1 MATFVAL
8 PAVLHGCAVG
18 GSAGGGSAASGGQWA
33 CPFCTLLN
41 APLVLQ
47 CAACLAERPATAPE
61 LLPPQPP
68 QQHEQQ
74 QQLASSTR
82 LSKLRDR
89 IAQATTATGARLRAA
104 KPPRFM
110 TRRAAAG
117 RPAAAARAVLSRL
130 GREWHSAAT
139 PGDAVYEAMLER
151 LWSATLGQRLGYER
165 EGAAWQQLGFQRA
178 NPDSDFRGGGLLALH
193 CLVYLAER
201 EGAFSVG
208 GLLCER
214 AARGEDGGGGQGGW
228 ACSVAAGESAARWL
242 ADEYPV
248 AATGINIT
256 AWLCQLL
263 EVGDDPAAATAQTWW
278 ALLEEP
284 DAFFELFCAAFCLLD
299 GIWRARRFDCMRFGE
314 ALEEARVA
322 TAELLDAA
330 AEASPCSLATVHS
343 LVGAWLANDC
353 VGSIGGATGD
363 ESGAAGAAPGAT
375 VDGDGGDAALRHASW
390 EGGDSTEC
398 AGGSTG
404 GGGGSGGGGGGG
416 GGSNLAQALS
426 PWACDGGEPGPSQHK
441 LVVRTAAE
449 LGFLGELADGR
460 DGAARPRAHSAMSAL
475 RHLRKALRRDAEPA
489 DAQDEELSAPQIDG
503 KALLAEAHARAQSRR
518 LSAASASAQ
527 EGVDDEVS
535 SLISGALETLSSGH
549 IPEPEP
555 AVGAVAQHG
564 TLADDTTA
572 AVLQDAEEEG
582 PE

>member
-1 MATFVAL
+1 
-8 PAVLHGCAVG
+8 
-18 GSAGGGSAASGGQWA
+18 
-33 CPFCTLLN
+33 
-41 APLVLQ
+41 
-47 CAACLAERPATAPE
+47 
-61 LLPPQPP
+61 
-68 QQHEQQ
+68 
-74 QQLASSTR
+74 
-82 LSKLRDR
+82 
-89 IAQATTATGARLRAA
+89 
-104 KPPRFM
+104 M
-110 TRRAAAG
+110 TRRAAAAR
-117 RPAAAARAVLSRL
+117 RPAQPTAAARAVVGQL

-151 LWSATLGQRLGYER
+151 LWSATIGQRLGYER
-165 EGAAWQQLGFQRA
+165 EGAAWQQLGFQRT

-208 GLLCER
+208 GLLRER
-214 AARGEDGGGGQGGW
+214 AARGKDGGGGQGGW

-330 AEASPCSLATVHS
+330 AAASPCSLAIVHS
-343 LVGAWLANDC
+343 LVDAWLANDC

-363 ESGAAGAAPGAT
+363 EPGAAGAAPGAT
-375 VDGDGGDAALRHASW
+375 VDGDGGDAALRRASW
-390 EGGDSTEC
+390 EGGGSTEC

-404 GGGGSGGGGGGG
+404 GGGGGGGGSSS
-416 GGSNLAQALS
+416 SNLAQALL
-426 PWACDGGEPGPSQHK
+426 PWACDGGEPGPSQRK
-441 LVVRTAAE
+441 LRMRAAAE
-449 LGFLGELADGR
+449 PGFPGELA

-489 DAQDEELSAPQIDG
+489 DAQPEELPALPAPLIDG

-518 LSAASASAQ
+518 SSAAGASAQ

-555 AVGAVAQHG
+555 AVGAVAQHD

-572 AVLQDAEEEG
+572 AVLQDAE
-582 PE
+582 